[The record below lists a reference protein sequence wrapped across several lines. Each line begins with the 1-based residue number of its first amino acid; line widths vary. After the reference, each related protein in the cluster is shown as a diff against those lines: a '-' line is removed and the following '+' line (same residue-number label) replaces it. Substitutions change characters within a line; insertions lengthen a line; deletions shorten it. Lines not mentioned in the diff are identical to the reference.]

1 MRRASWI
8 SFGIIVTRLA
18 WIAHRFVSSKRPT
31 RYDSEAS
38 CSARMAVDWKRRS
51 VLKSCA
57 ISRTSRW
64 KGSLRMSNSV
74 LFWYLRISLK
84 ATVPGLFGNKMSQM
98 MNMFCRRYR
107 PSGNAHDQIG
117 LVQVESVGLCIVAI
131 SSPVAVG
138 LLYTTRG
145 RRALACRLGS
155 KLLAGR
161 LAASRL
167 SGSLFGTAEYQF
179 VTFT

>member
-64 KGSLRMSNSV
+64 NGNLRMSNSV

-98 MNMFCRRYR
+98 MNMFCQRYR

-117 LVQVESVGLCIVAI
+117 LGPGRVGVCVCVCVCVCVHSGNII
-131 SSPVAVG
+131 
-138 LLYTTRG
+138 T
-145 RRALACRLGS
+145 GS
-155 KLLAGR
+155 GG
-161 LAASRL
+161 ASLHHQR
-167 SGSLFGTAEYQF
+167 SARSC
-179 VTFT
+179 VPPW